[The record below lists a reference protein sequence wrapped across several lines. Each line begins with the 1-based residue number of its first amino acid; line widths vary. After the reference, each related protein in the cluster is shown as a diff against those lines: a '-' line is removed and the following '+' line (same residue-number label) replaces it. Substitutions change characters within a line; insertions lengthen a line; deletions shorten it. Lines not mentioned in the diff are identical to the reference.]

1 MLKRLLEIL
10 KKKDHSSN
18 ELTFTNVEQN
28 TQAAGKVVSVMDSAR
43 WSGRSSRF
51 MMVIGALDM
60 HKARVNSS
68 ILMAVY
74 MMETGVIIKSMDM
87 EYSSMQLGANI
98 QAIGE
103 MTYST
108 VKGSRR
114 GLMALSLL
122 AIILKV

>member
-1 MLKRLLEIL
+1 MR
-10 KKKDHSSN
+10 
-18 ELTFTNVEQN
+18 
-28 TQAAGKVVSVMDSAR
+28 
-43 WSGRSSRF
+43 
-51 MMVIGALDM
+51 VIGALDM

-114 GLMALSLL
+114 GLTALSLL